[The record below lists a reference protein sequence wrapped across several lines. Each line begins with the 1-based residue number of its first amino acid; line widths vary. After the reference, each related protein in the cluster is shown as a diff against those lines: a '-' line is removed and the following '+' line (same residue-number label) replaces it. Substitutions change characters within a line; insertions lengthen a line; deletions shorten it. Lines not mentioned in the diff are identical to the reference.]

1 MHDVTSVQPYLER
14 LAAALRDRDLRV
26 AINGASLKASNP
38 AASTDDP
45 RGRAMNPG
53 LTQDVM
59 LRRAPDGGLMWCWVW
74 EPRRSAECGA
84 AIPSPPD
91 VEPLCPAD
99 DIDEAARRIAAV
111 LRHGGEPSDG

>member
-26 AINGASLKASNP
+26 AINGVSLKASNP
-38 AASTDDP
+38 AAGADDV

-59 LRRAPDGGLMWCWVW
+59 LRQALGG
-74 EPRRSAECGA
+74 G
-84 AIPSPPD
+84 
-91 VEPLCPAD
+91 
-99 DIDEAARRIAAV
+99 
-111 LRHGGEPSDG
+111 